1 MKTTKH
7 RNEYFDF
14 LRGVAIIFVIALHTH
29 PEQMNKMESFIKLLC
44 CCAVP
49 LFLAISG
56 YFITSKDLASNQKR
70 KDFWKK
76 QIPKVYIPCLVWSLP
91 YFVLNLAKGWNALAN
106 LFYLF
111 FCGYGVF
118 YFVFVIITMYL
129 ILPFIKEHCN
139 KTVVIFFLIL
149 SLICKYIIVFYDP
162 LSIFISGFLAT
173 LGCPLIWIGYFSLG
187 IYLRGSAREYNCSYA
202 VILILC
208 GILSSIFEEK
218 IWISTFLYSC
228 GMILILFSKKTEDL
242 YIRHKTFLGNIIKE
256 IGSISFGIYL
266 IHLQIVRYTPT
277 ENWAVKCF
285 STLLISSLFILL
297 IKKILP
303 KFSKKYLGFY

>member
-1 MKTTKH
+1 MKQ

-14 LRGVAIIFVIALHTH
+14 LRGIAIIFVVALHTH
-29 PEQMNKMESFIKLLC
+29 PAQMNKMESLIKLLC

-56 YFITSKDLASNQKR
+56 YFIASKDLVNNQSR
-70 KDFWKK
+70 NEFWKR
-76 QIPKVYIPCLVWSLP
+76 QIPKVYIPCFIWSLP
-91 YFVLNLAKGWNALAN
+91 YFVQNTVKGWPILTNF
-106 LFYLF
+106 FYQV

-162 LSIFISGFLAT
+162 LSIFISGLLAT

-266 IHLQIVRYTPT
+266 IHLWIVKYTPI
-277 ENWAVKCF
+277 ENWVASCF